1 MVSSPAPALAATAV
15 RPPVRFLGLPP
26 ARVRAGG
33 EQADQKSMLKS
44 FAVPCG
50 FEGGFP
56 KAFPPSAMLAKRP
69 ARLTQLRRSRAGD
82 SLCFGYDPCC
92 TFTVLDKAHVMVTM
106 SRAVEADDL

>member
-1 MVSSPAPALAATAV
+1 VVSSPAPALAATAV

-26 ARVRAGG
+26 ARVRAGR
-33 EQADQKSMLKS
+33 EQAHQRSMLKS

-69 ARLTQLRRSRAGD
+69 AGLRQLRRSRDGNIV
-82 SLCFGYDPCC
+82 GGW
-92 TFTVLDKAHVMVTM
+92 
-106 SRAVEADDL
+106 